1 MSEDKRST
9 AVSSLSLTH
18 VDERGHPRM
27 VDVGGKSE
35 TARYARAEAD
45 IVFPPEIDQVLREQ
59 GFHVGKGPVLATA
72 IIAGV
77 MGAKKTAELIPFCH
91 PLALDDCEVRI
102 EPQQAGRWHVS
113 CAVRLTARTGAEME
127 ALTGAAVAALAV
139 YDMCKAL
146 SPLIEIQNLRL
157 AEKRGGKRDYR
168 RDEGGS

>member
-1 MSEDKRST
+1 MD
-9 AVSSLSLTH
+9 LTH
-18 VDERGHPRM
+18 VDERGRPRM
-27 VDVGGKSE
+27 VDVGAKPA

-45 IVFPPEIDQVLREQ
+45 ILFPLDVDQLLRDK
-59 GFHVGKGPVLATA
+59 GFQVGKGPVLATA

-91 PLALDDCEVRI
+91 PLSLDDCEVQI
-102 EPQQAGRWHVS
+102 EPQAPGRWHLS

-127 ALTGAAVAALAV
+127 ALTGVAVAALAI

-146 SPLIEIQNLRL
+146 SPRIEIHNLRL

-168 RDEGGS
+168 RDREAG

>member
-1 MSEDKRST
+1 MTR
-9 AVSSLSLTH
+9 LNLTH
-18 VDERGHPRM
+18 VDERGRPRM
-27 VDVGGKSE
+27 VDVGAKTAS
-35 TARYARAEAD
+35 ARYARAEAD
-45 IVFPPEIDQVLREQ
+45 IVFPLEVDQLLREQ

-77 MGAKKTAELIPFCH
+77 MGAKKTPELIPFCH
-91 PLALDDCEVRI
+91 PLLLDDCDVQI
-102 EPQQAGRWHVS
+102 EPQAPGRWHVT

-157 AEKRGGKRDYR
+157 AEKTGGKRDFR
-168 RDEGGS
+168 RDSEIG